1 MYSTMVLAEQAGVV
15 EFERSEYA
23 LQQMIASN
31 AYLDLANALKKE
43 ARLMQAIFIIQ
54 STQEAA
60 MWSVAGEKTEDA
72 DLAEY
77 YKIYQ
82 ENLGKMAEAE
92 AEAYKM
98 LQEKEKQELNNLN
111 SNMPWEEQDYIEKYI
126 NQQNQNQ
133 PKN

>member
-1 MYSTMVLAEQAGVV
+1 
-15 EFERSEYA
+15 
-23 LQQMIASN
+23 
-31 AYLDLANALKKE
+31 
-43 ARLMQAIFIIQ
+43 MQAIFIIQ